1 WTVLDYAIWWIG
13 AATVP
18 IYETSSIEQAGWIL
32 TDAAPVACIVEDA
45 DHLARVTTAMA
56 SVASLRHVWSMADGA
71 VEELTRLGIHVSD
84 DAVEERRA
92 AVTPDTVASLVYTSG
107 TTGRPKGCKLTHG
120 NFMFELGVATRL
132 LREL

>member
-1 WTVLDYAIWWIG
+1 DVTVAQFHHEVVSLAKGLLAAGVQSGDRVGLMSRTRYEWTVLDYAIWWIG

-56 SVASLRHVWSMADGA
+56 SVASLRHVWSMA
-71 VEELTRLGIHVSD
+71 
-84 DAVEERRA
+84 
-92 AVTPDTVASLVYTSG
+92 
-107 TTGRPKGCKLTHG
+107 
-120 NFMFELGVATRL
+120 
-132 LREL
+132 